1 MAPGFAS
8 RAKNRE
14 TRQAH
19 LRARTDGWDAVRLL
33 VVGHPLIQ
41 AYCQKKYLALKRLH
55 PALQLRLVVPKQ
67 MGHPFGMRNYEVHP
81 ALQACEVQGH
91 SAVLS
96 SSHMTYLLDPLRLAR
111 LLRHFQPD
119 VIHVEE
125 EPQALITQE
134 VVALR
139 AAFCPRAALTVFTWD
154 NLLRRRG
161 FPLNTAKRLLRSVT
175 RRQVSAIVCGNHE
188 AERLL
193 RQRENF
199 TGRIAVAPQ
208 FGLDPVEHEPGMEV
222 NLRRQLGL
230 GEGLVV
236 GYAGRLVPEK
246 GIELLLQALE
256 RLPAHPWKL
265 LLVGGG
271 PLEAEI
277 RGRWMPRFPGR
288 IVHVPAVPQ
297 GDVPRYLRCM
307 DIFVLS
313 SYATPVWKEQF
324 GLVLAQAM
332 LLGIPSVV
340 SSSGAI
346 PEVAGP
352 GAWVCAE
359 GCVESLAEGLRA
371 LLESSILRRNLGAQ
385 ARVFA
390 LERYT
395 SDVVAARY
403 LEIFQQARHENGLAQ
418 RAWRRQSLKAHISTR
433 PEITQAAAP
442 GVENHALEHI
452 ATTATAARL
461 ESVLRALRRWAHF
474 VVPAGR
480 SPESYRRLVHAVC
493 RRMVYDSRSETVLV
507 RKGPL
512 AGAVKYGQ
520 FCEADFEFALGKYE
534 PEIVSA
540 FQKYCR
546 PGMTVFDIGA
556 NAGHHVLLLSKLC
569 GATGH
574 VHAFEPVP
582 ENVACLKETL
592 RLNRLGNVTLHEL
605 AVSDHEGSAE
615 FKYSGVF
622 DGMACLAAGG
632 HGRSVQ
638 RTVQETWPGK
648 SIQVQ
653 TVELD
658 AFCERLAIARLDLI
672 KVDVEGAEL
681 LCLRGMVRTLRTYRP
696 VLILELW
703 GADHVA
709 QAPGIL
715 SQLGYEIRALSSWQG
730 WIAGEKVETRNV
742 LAVPSQKFLA
752 SPGIRNKEAENKI
765 MAESFAQRGE

>member
-1 MAPGFAS
+1 M
-8 RAKNRE
+8 
-14 TRQAH
+14 
-19 LRARTDGWDAVRLL
+19 RLV

-41 AYCQKKYLALKRLH
+41 PYYQEKYVALKRLD
-55 PALQLRLVVPKQ
+55 PALEIRIVVPRR
-67 MGHPFGMRNYEVHP
+67 MAHPFGMRYCEVHP
-81 ALQACEVQGH
+81 ALDPREVQGLGTG
-91 SAVLS
+91 LS
-96 SSHMTYLLDPLRLAR
+96 TSHMTYVLDPLRLGL
-111 LLRHFQPD
+111 LLREFQPD

-139 AAFCPRAALTVFTWD
+139 ATFCPQAALTVFTWD

-161 FPLNTAKRLLRSVT
+161 FPLNTAKRLLRRFT
-175 RRQVSAIVCGNHE
+175 RRQVSAIVCGNQE

-193 RQRENF
+193 RERENF
-199 TGRIAVAPQ
+199 TGRTAVAPQ
-208 FGLDPVEHEPGMEV
+208 FGLDPAAHEPGREV

-230 GEGLVV
+230 AECLVV

-271 PLEAEI
+271 PLETEI

-297 GDVPRYLRCM
+297 SDVPRYLRCM
-307 DIFVLS
+307 EIFVLS
-313 SYATPVWKEQF
+313 SYATAVWKEQF
-324 GLVLAQAM
+324 GLALAQAM

-359 GCVESLAEGLRA
+359 GCVDSLAEALRA
-371 LLESSILRRNLGAQ
+371 LLESSILRRELGTQ
-385 ARVFA
+385 ARGFA
-390 LERYT
+390 LRRYT
-395 SDVVAARY
+395 SDAVAARY
-403 LEIFQQARHENGLAQ
+403 LEIFHQATGERGLPQPADLH
-418 RAWRRQSLKAHISTR
+418 RSSVTDIPKQSGSA
-433 PEITQAAAP
+433 AAAP
-442 GVENHALEHI
+442 RREYPKLDHGPS
-452 ATTATAARL
+452 TATVARL
-461 ESVLRALRRWAHF
+461 EAVLRALRRWAHRI
-474 VVPAGR
+474 VPAGR
-480 SPESYRRLVHAVC
+480 SPEVYRRLVRAIY
-493 RRMVYDSRSETVLV
+493 RRMVYDPKTRTVLV
-507 RKGPL
+507 RKGEL
-512 AGAVKYGQ
+512 ADAVKYGQ

-534 PEIVSA
+534 PEIVSV
-540 FQKYCR
+540 FEEYCR

-556 NAGHHVLLLSKLC
+556 NAGHHLLLLSKLC

-582 ENVACLKETL
+582 ENVSCLKETL

-615 FKYSGVF
+615 FKHGGVF
-622 DGMACLAAGG
+622 DGMACLATGG
-632 HGRSVQ
+632 HGRSM
-638 RTVQETWPGK
+638 RERLPRK

-681 LCLRGMVRTLRTYRP
+681 LCLRGMRRTLRTHRP
-696 VLILELW
+696 VLIMELW

-715 SQLGYEIRALSSWQG
+715 SQLGYEMRALSSWHG

-742 LAVPSQKFLA
+742 LAVPSQSFRGW
-752 SPGIRNKEAENKI
+752 PEVRNQEAVNKV
-765 MAESFAQRGE
+765 MAESFARRGE

>member
-1 MAPGFAS
+1 M
-8 RAKNRE
+8 
-14 TRQAH
+14 
-19 LRARTDGWDAVRLL
+19 RLV

-41 AYCQKKYLALKRLH
+41 PYYQEKYVALKRLH
-55 PALQLRLVVPKQ
+55 PALEIRIVVPRR
-67 MGHPFGMRNYEVHP
+67 MAHPFGMRYCEVHP
-81 ALQACEVQGH
+81 ALDSREVQGLG
-91 SAVLS
+91 SGLS
-96 SSHMTYLLDPLRLAR
+96 TSHMTYLLDPLRLGL
-111 LLRHFQPD
+111 LLREFQPD
-119 VIHVEE
+119 AIHVEE

-139 AAFCPRAALTVFTWD
+139 AAFCPQAALTVFTWD

-161 FPLNTAKRLLRSVT
+161 FPLSTAKRLLRRVT
-175 RRQVSAIVCGNHE
+175 RRQVSAIVCGNQE

-193 RQRENF
+193 RERENF
-199 TGRIAVAPQ
+199 TGRTAVAPQ
-208 FGLDPVEHEPGMEV
+208 FGVDPAEHEPGMEV

-230 GEGLVV
+230 AGGLVV

-246 GIELLLQALE
+246 GIALLLQALE

-265 LLVGGG
+265 LLVGSG
-271 PLEAEI
+271 PLENEI
-277 RGRWMPRFPGR
+277 RSRWMTHFPGR

-324 GLVLAQAM
+324 GLALAQAM

-359 GCVESLAEGLRA
+359 GSVESLAEALRA
-371 LLESSILRRNLGAQ
+371 LLESSILRRELGTR
-385 ARVFA
+385 ARGFA
-390 LERYT
+390 LHRYT
-395 SDVVAARY
+395 WDAVAARY
-403 LEIFQQARHENGLAQ
+403 LEIFQQAAGERVLPQPAYLQ
-418 RAWRRQSLKAHISTR
+418 RSPVTDTPKQSVAA
-433 PEITQAAAP
+433 AAAP
-442 GVENHALEHI
+442 RKENPKRDHGSP
-452 ATTATAARL
+452 ATGAVARL
-461 ESVLRALRRWAHF
+461 ESVLRALRRWAHRI
-474 VVPAGR
+474 VPAGR
-480 SPESYRRLVHAVC
+480 SPEVYRRLVRAIY
-493 RRMVYDSRSETVLV
+493 RRMVYDPKTRTVTV
-507 RKGPL
+507 RKGEL

-534 PEIVSA
+534 PEIVSV
-540 FQKYCR
+540 FEEYCR

-556 NAGHHVLLLSKLC
+556 NAGHHLLRLSKLC

-582 ENVACLKETL
+582 ENVTCLKETL
-592 RLNRLGNVTLHEL
+592 RLNRLSNVTLHGV

-615 FKYSGVF
+615 FKYGGVF
-622 DGMACLAAGG
+622 DGLACLATGG
-632 HGRSVQ
+632 HGRSMREMLPQ
-638 RTVQETWPGK
+638 K

-658 AFCERLAIARLDLI
+658 AFCERLAIARLGLI
-672 KVDVEGAEL
+672 KMDVEGAEL
-681 LCLRGMVRTLRTYRP
+681 LCLRGMRRTLRTHRP
-696 VLILELW
+696 VLVMELW

-715 SQLGYEIRALSSWQG
+715 SQLGYEMRALSSWQG

-742 LAVPSQKFLA
+742 LAVPSRSFRGSA
-752 SPGIRNKEAENKI
+752 EVRNQEAENKV